1 MPKGLGTQIIAGI
14 LGLLFVVGLVLL
26 GRRLG
31 QDLRTRFLAQRG
43 ENAQDQSTPNATPTP
58 TKTPAFQA
66 LEKRKGD
73 TLAAQS
79 TGIKGDIDA
88 KEIPRTGPETLL
100 LTSLLLPTGI
110 YLRKK
115 F

>member
-1 MPKGLGTQIIAGI
+1 MPKGLGTQVIAGI

-31 QDLRTRFLAQRG
+31 QDLRTRFLASRG
-43 ENAQDQSTPNATPTP
+43 NNVEEPEILADATAAP

-66 LEKRKGD
+66 LDRIKGD
-73 TLAAQS
+73 TLAAQ
-79 TGIKGDIDA
+79 TKGDI
-88 KEIPRTGPETLL
+88 KEIPKTGPESLIITTLL
-100 LTSLLLPTGI
+100 LPAGI